1 MQTVLR
7 TRTERFKWWWRAP
20 ATFKDRVLGALVG
33 AFAGFWLGV
42 LFAAS
47 LAPGSLSQLQ
57 FVGAVMAGCV
67 LAGGLF
73 PKTATVVLFPFGIT
87 GGSV

>member
-7 TRTERFKWWWRAP
+7 NRTARLKAWWRAP

-33 AFAGFWLGV
+33 AFAGVWLGL

-47 LAPGSLSQLQ
+47 LAPGSLSQVQ

-67 LAGGLF
+67 LAGVVF

-87 GGSV
+87 GSSL